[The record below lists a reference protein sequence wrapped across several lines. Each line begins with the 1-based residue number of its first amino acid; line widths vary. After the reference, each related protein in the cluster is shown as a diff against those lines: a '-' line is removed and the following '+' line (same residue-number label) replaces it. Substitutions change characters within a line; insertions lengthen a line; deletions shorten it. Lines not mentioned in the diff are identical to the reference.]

1 MNEGSVSKQLV
12 VRVTDGDFQREVLE
26 KLARLETRME
36 MLIGNNQ
43 PGRMNIAEQ
52 RIDTLERNDIRRGVY
67 DRLLNAVITVAISAG
82 ISWHG
87 HWSVK

>member
-1 MNEGSVSKQLV
+1 
-12 VRVTDGDFQREVLE
+12 
-26 KLARLETRME
+26 ME

-87 HWSVK
+87 HLSVK

>member
-12 VRVTDGDFQREVLE
+12 VRVTDGDFQRVVLE

-87 HWSVK
+87 HLGVK